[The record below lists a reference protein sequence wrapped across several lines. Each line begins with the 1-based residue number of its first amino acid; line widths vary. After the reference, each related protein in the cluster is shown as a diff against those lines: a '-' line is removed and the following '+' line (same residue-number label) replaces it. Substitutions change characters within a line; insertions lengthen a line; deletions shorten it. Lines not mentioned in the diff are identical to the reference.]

1 MGHNTAAYL
10 HTLIEALRLS
20 FADVAQHCADPSK
33 VHVPIEKMLNKQ
45 YAADRKRL
53 IQPDR

>member
-1 MGHNTAAYL
+1 
-10 HTLIEALRLS
+10 
-20 FADVAQHCADPSK
+20 VAQHCADPSK